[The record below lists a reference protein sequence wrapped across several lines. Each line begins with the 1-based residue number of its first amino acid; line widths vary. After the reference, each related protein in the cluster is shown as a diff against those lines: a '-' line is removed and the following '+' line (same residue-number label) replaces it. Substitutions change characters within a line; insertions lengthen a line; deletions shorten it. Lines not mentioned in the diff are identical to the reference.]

1 MFSTFT
7 GNSRRPRNVN
17 LSGQAS
23 NPFSNTSWTP
33 SAVSNAT
40 KTVSD
45 AQADREKRQA
55 ERRRLK
61 AASQIQRTWR
71 GYRSRSTLR
80 DQHRHDFDLIYQS
93 LPDSDASQRIY
104 ASFPLLLSFFSS
116 NRAGDMQRL
125 SLFVNDCNSISL
137 QQFSDASRHPSRL
150 QKLMVKLVQA
160 LGVSVSN
167 KYVYNCPSERRTMSK
182 SCCKLAIHHRHANLA
197 CLAIRH
203 WNYNIS
209 YS

>member
-17 LSGQAS
+17 LSGQVS

-80 DQHRHDFDLIYQS
+80 EQHRHDFDLVYQS
-93 LPDSDASQRIY
+93 LPDSEVSQRIY
-104 ASFPLLLSFFSS
+104 ASFPLLLSFFSA

-125 SLFVNDCNSISL
+125 FLFVNDCNSISL
-137 QQFSDASRHPSRL
+137 QQFNDASRHPSRL
-150 QKLMVKLVQA
+150 QTLMVVLVQA
-160 LGVSVSN
+160 LGVSVSRQ
-167 KYVYNCPSERRTMSK
+167 YVDNCPSARDGAVE
-182 SCCKLAIHHRHANLA
+182 SCCELATHHT
-197 CLAIRH
+197 C
-203 WNYNIS
+203 
-209 YS
+209 

>member
-45 AQADREKRQA
+45 AQADREKRQT

-71 GYRSRSTLR
+71 GYRSRSALR
-80 DQHRHDFDLIYQS
+80 EQHRHDFDLVYQS
-93 LPDSDASQRIY
+93 RSDSDAPRRLY
-104 ASFPLLLSFFSS
+104 TAFPLLLSFFSA
-116 NRAGDMQRL
+116 NRAGDVHRL
-125 SLFVNDCNSISL
+125 ILFSNDCNTISL
-137 QQFSDASRHPSRL
+137 QQLNDASRHPSRL
-150 QKLMVKLVQA
+150 RKLMAVLVQA
-160 LGVSVSN
+160 LGVLVS
-167 KYVYNCPSERRTMSK
+167 KEYVYNCP
-182 SCCKLAIHHRHANLA
+182 
-197 CLAIRH
+197 
-203 WNYNIS
+203 
-209 YS
+209 